1 MLYSASHYHLQD
13 ETTTHGV
20 SPRAP
25 PLRVQ
30 SLSELTVQELFKD
43 HYSGIGYHL

>member
-13 ETTTHGV
+13 ETTAHGV
-20 SPRAP
+20 
-25 PLRVQ
+25 PLVRVQ

-43 HYSGIGYHL
+43 RYSGIGYHL